1 MSSAAIEATG
11 GRRGGAA
18 GASGQMVVVRF
29 EDGVLDV
36 FLETGSVRFH
46 ARLIDTIE
54 LRESPAP
61 TGESLAIQAA
71 RQGTLIPVRFE
82 GAEREA
88 LERII
93 AAVRS
98 F

>member
-1 MSSAAIEATG
+1 MTG
-11 GRRGGAA
+11 K
-18 GASGQMVVVRF
+18 
-29 EDGVLDV
+29 
-36 FLETGSVRFH
+36 
-46 ARLIDTIE
+46 IE

-61 TGESLAIQAA
+61 TGESLAIEAA
-71 RQGTLIPVRFE
+71 RHGALIPVRFE

-93 AAVRS
+93 GAVRA